1 MNSLAS
7 KSIVGVTEIFSRIL
21 RFYLNHFGL
30 FWKVMMPLILLCFL
44 IDVAAILYHYN
55 FVAEPFWNVD
65 TSGGFSVTHNLTP
78 EANTVKWSMKY
89 SSFIA
94 FFLWFAM
101 CPLVL
106 TVYRLRRGM
115 DVSFQDVWRQTLQR
129 SLSIIGAFLLLIV
142 LFIFLIFLV
151 IAISQLITFWSDFS
165 PFHIATVFVLCGVIV
180 YFTVRWSLLN
190 QCIIIEGLSVIEAY
204 RRSYALVKG
213 RVVSFFGRYLL
224 LLWGSGVIIGL
235 VFALT
240 FLMLST
246 ISPELEPMQ
255 EKLLSVEI
263 YNILLGIDVSWQ
275 YKDFI
280 VDIGKIEATLS
291 TVPTLWVIMVI
302 LIQKIILYAV
312 FTPMWAILTTQ
323 LYMEQTEGESNTDAV

>member
-1 MNSLAS
+1 M
-7 KSIVGVTEIFSRIL
+7 IPVV
-21 RFYLNHFGL
+21 
-30 FWKVMMPLILLCFL
+30 LLCFL
-44 IDVAAILYHYN
+44 IDVAVLLYHYN
-55 FVAEPFWNVD
+55 FVAEPFWTVD

-78 EANTVKWSMKY
+78 EANTVKTSMRY

-142 LFIFLIFLV
+142 LFFFLTFLV
-151 IAISQLITFWSDFS
+151 FAISQLITFSLDFS
-165 PFHIATVFVLCGVIV
+165 PFHILTVFVFFGVIV
-180 YFTVRWSLLN
+180 YFAVRWSLLN

-213 RVVSFFGRYLL
+213 RMVGFFGRYLL
-224 LLWGSGVIIGL
+224 LLWGSGLIIGL

-246 ISPELEPMQ
+246 IAPELKPMQ
-255 EKLLSVEI
+255 ERLLSTEI
-263 YNILLGIDVSWQ
+263 YSILLGIDVSWQ

-280 VDIGKIEATLS
+280 VDFGKIEATLS
-291 TVPTLWVIMVI
+291 TVPAFWVIMVI
-302 LIQKIILYAV
+302 LIQKIILYAA
-312 FTPMWAILTTQ
+312 FTPIWAILTTH
-323 LYMEQTEGESNTDAV
+323 LYIEQTDEEANSEENLENLITDAV

>member
-1 MNSLAS
+1 MNVSTDR
-7 KSIVGVTEIFSRIL
+7 SIIGMTELFSRII

-30 FWKVMMPLILLCFL
+30 FWKVMIPAVLLCFL
-44 IDVAAILYHYN
+44 IDVAVLLYYYN
-55 FVAEPFWNVD
+55 YVVEPFWTVE
-65 TSGGFSVTHNLTP
+65 TSGGFYVTHNVTP
-78 EANTVKWSMKY
+78 EANTVKKSMGY

-94 FFLWFAM
+94 LFLWLAM

-106 TVYRLRRGM
+106 TAYRLHRGM
-115 DVSFQDVWRQTLQR
+115 DVSFQDVWRQTLRR
-129 SLSIIGAFLLLIV
+129 SLSIIGASLLLIV
-142 LFIFLIFLV
+142 LFFFLIFLV
-151 IAISQLITFWSDFS
+151 FAISLFITFSIDFS
-165 PFHIATVFVLCGVIV
+165 PIYILTVLVFLGVIV
-180 YFTVRWSLLN
+180 YFAVRWSLLN
-190 QCIIIEGLSVIEAY
+190 QGIIIEGLSVIKAY

-224 LLWGSGVIIGL
+224 LLWGSGIIIGL

-246 ISPELEPMQ
+246 IAPELKPMQ
-255 EKLLSVEI
+255 EKLLSVEL

-280 VDIGKIEATLS
+280 IDIGNIESTLS
-291 TVPTLWVIMVI
+291 TAPTFWVILVI

-312 FTPMWAILTTQ
+312 FTPLWAILTTH
-323 LYMEQTEGESNTDAV
+323 LYLEQTDGESDTDAV